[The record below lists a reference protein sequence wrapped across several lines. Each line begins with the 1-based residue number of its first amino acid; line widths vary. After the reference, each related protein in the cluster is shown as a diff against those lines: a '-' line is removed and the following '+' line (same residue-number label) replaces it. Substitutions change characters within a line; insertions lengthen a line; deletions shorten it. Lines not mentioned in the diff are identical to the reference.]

1 MPSATQESSMR
12 ALCEMNGYNPK
23 YYRSATTDITFMYL
37 SALASGDSFTLPKFT
52 TVITDTGNSIV
63 YTMIQDVTIAEKNI
77 AYTLPAIEGSI
88 VDLAIDN
95 NNLIE
100 LNNLDDNNRIYLP
113 EKMIAENGI
122 FISNAGLDNYT
133 LWKKV
138 DNLNTIALGNTVY
151 KFGFDS
157 EQNLPY
163 IEFPSDIS
171 ELIKSGL
178 NIKYIQTSGT
188 EGNVKAQVLT
198 QRVDGNAVT
207 TVLGNSLTDLGTNL
221 VISNAGAATN
231 GSNPESINEAYNS
244 FKKTVGTFDTLVTCR
259 DYNNAIYNLQDTNS
273 KPMVSNVVVSDR
285 TNDINNAL
293 NVVAFDDYGQY
304 NELKTS
310 SSTMNAFQL
319 CLYPLKAIKTGYT
332 DATYKASFKPVSA
345 SDLDLIESDNALAD
359 YKTISHDYKSLA
371 ETDIYCL
378 KNYYTLNAKISTY
391 SKVSTAEQKEI
402 KDNIYIALYKA
413 FNARNVDYGYE
424 IPFDTLL
431 SVIQNAD
438 SRIKNVSLAEP
449 TYETDIMKADTS
461 NTEVALLSDDGKTY
475 LKNIIAKNVLAGK
488 ISLFDYD
495 KQFPYEFGQLN
506 TTTITQLK
514 SASTQS
520 LIPLVVSG
528 SGTTASPYKASL
540 DTFTL
545 RANETIQLISPNLT
559 TSITYP
565 AYVNYRFV
573 PADSTTT
580 ISANEEYM
588 LKSGDLFRINYTD
601 SNNVEQNIL
610 YSAGQIIRPNF
621 TLVTYDSDTHT
632 HISKSIDSTTTVDFR
647 VLGTSDTIDIRKA
660 IVSTISDVSV
670 PCY

>member
-244 FKKTVGTFDTLVTCR
+244 FK
-259 DYNNAIYNLQDTNS
+259 N
-273 KPMVSNVVVSDR
+273 
-285 TNDINNAL
+285 
-293 NVVAFDDYGQY
+293 
-304 NELKTS
+304 
-310 SSTMNAFQL
+310 
-319 CLYPLKAIKTGYT
+319 
-332 DATYKASFKPVSA
+332 
-345 SDLDLIESDNALAD
+345 
-359 YKTISHDYKSLA
+359 
-371 ETDIYCL
+371 
-378 KNYYTLNAKISTY
+378 
-391 SKVSTAEQKEI
+391 
-402 KDNIYIALYKA
+402 
-413 FNARNVDYGYE
+413 
-424 IPFDTLL
+424 
-431 SVIQNAD
+431 
-438 SRIKNVSLAEP
+438 
-449 TYETDIMKADTS
+449 
-461 NTEVALLSDDGKTY
+461 
-475 LKNIIAKNVLAGK
+475 
-488 ISLFDYD
+488 
-495 KQFPYEFGQLN
+495 
-506 TTTITQLK
+506 
-514 SASTQS
+514 
-520 LIPLVVSG
+520 
-528 SGTTASPYKASL
+528 
-540 DTFTL
+540 
-545 RANETIQLISPNLT
+545 
-559 TSITYP
+559 
-565 AYVNYRFV
+565 
-573 PADSTTT
+573 
-580 ISANEEYM
+580 
-588 LKSGDLFRINYTD
+588 
-601 SNNVEQNIL
+601 
-610 YSAGQIIRPNF
+610 
-621 TLVTYDSDTHT
+621 
-632 HISKSIDSTTTVDFR
+632 
-647 VLGTSDTIDIRKA
+647 
-660 IVSTISDVSV
+660 
-670 PCY
+670 